1 MAKKSTSLREKPEKS
16 ETATLRN
23 KKGNP
28 KEKELD
34 EPISMTQIKKSG
46 EYPRINVAFSPE
58 NYYFIRM
65 MSIFSQTTMTKFV
78 NAVITKYRK
87 RVQEENPEFFNL
99 SIKLTDD
106 LKFDEEMTGT
116 EQQTTEE

>member
-34 EPISMTQIKKSG
+34 EPISMTQIKNSG

-116 EQQTTEE
+116 